1 MLSCRVRSNPLPLIE
16 WTKDDLPV
24 PLNERIQQTESYEGL
39 CELYIS
45 RPTSEDNGVYACCAT
60 NNIGCIEQEH
70 AVFYPQLVDT
80 IKTICL
86 EPQED
91 EEPLPPLIDSD
102 AVVAAVVE
110 VTPEV
115 KVEVKT
121 DVSAVVS
128 DDQVIKP
135 LDEVLIDA
143 TQPEPEPEP
152 EPEPAPPPKPRRINP
167 LTILDADPNYVR
179 RHVLPSLEEMQNI
192 IRRKL
197 SFATYLKDRVF
208 PSGKSAKLSVVVQG
222 PDPNAKWTK
231 DEQPIANG
239 PIYKINAKDG
249 MFSLEIVNCTPES
262 AGVYSVTVR
271 NAECSIVSSCTMQ
284 IYATELVADLVPT
297 FTRSLK
303 RELNKSTYYLIL
315 NAYFILYLDTYH
327 LKSHQIFFD
336 THIRAD
342 PKPLIKWSRDGK
354 LIAKDG
360 DDKYSHFFY
369 DDGTLELLVNNP
381 ESADSGKYKCRAINR
396 AGESSVVHHVEFE
409 TKQEHVASNRNRAF
423 HADKQRVEQAKI
435 VARGGI
441 PIPEIVQ
448 KDVPELEVVELPVE
462 DLGLGGGS
470 GTHTPA
476 LGVDAVD
483 LTTALEQVV
492 EVATEE
498 PAIVEVEGEVVEEVL
513 DGEAEAV
520 ADDDAEA
527 VVEEG
532 VAEEQ
537 EEVVADE
544 EIGEGEA
551 EAYEENGEVEAVADE
566 EIGEEILEVVEDI
579 DDDQTLPELVDEAE
593 TGPEPEAVVEP
604 EPEPEPAAP
613 VRKMTARERREA
625 RAEARAAARAAAIE
639 AAKPPS
645 ERAPV
650 PEVAEAVVG
659 AGTETVE
666 RKVHREPLLP
676 SELWRSRN
684 YCFIPIKGYCRFAS
698 NLSDRVLAIGSE
710 NVKLTCYIDG
720 ENPTIKWFKGD
731 VPLVNGP
738 KYKMSNE
745 YCLLTLKLLEP
756 LTAVDAGIYRCVA
769 KNGFSEATTEANL
782 QLFTKPEPD
791 DIIPIFDHALKDTYN
806 RTLNSLTLN
815 CVVRGEPRPKVLWS
829 KDGLPCKKGEKYE
842 IVRLINGTCELTVNN
857 VTQRD
862 MGRYICKAENRAGK
876 RDSQHTVNV
885 RLPDPKLFSTTA
897 ALALE
902 LAKGLPTLLDPPEIE
917 WIDIPEPE
925 PEPEPEV
932 VAEVE
937 TEPAEIEAV
946 LTEDEGDAPQSADE
960 GDVEQGEEEEQ
971 TEVEDEAD
979 LTDVEA
985 ASEII
990 PEPVVEEVPLVEE
1003 VSLVEEVPLVEELPV
1018 EPVAITPVPEPEPQ
1032 TTPEVAKEPTPAP
1045 IEDDAELLKYERRH
1059 LPQAPPDPKKNLHF
1073 SAYLVNLI
1081 VPSGSNAKFT
1091 CYVEGP
1097 SPNIRWFK
1105 YNPEDPENPLPI
1117 VASSKYKL
1125 EATDGL
1131 LVMTIVKALLADD
1144 GKYFVVCRNPDSEI
1158 TCEAT
1163 LTVYRKKV
1171 TSTAPFFINSIKGKF
1186 IYM

>member
-1 MLSCRVRSNPLPLIE
+1 M
-16 WTKDDLPV
+16 
-24 PLNERIQQTESYEGL
+24 
-39 CELYIS
+39 
-45 RPTSEDNGVYACCAT
+45 
-60 NNIGCIEQEH
+60 
-70 AVFYPQLVDT
+70 
-80 IKTICL
+80 
-86 EPQED
+86 
-91 EEPLPPLIDSD
+91 
-102 AVVAAVVE
+102 
-110 VTPEV
+110 
-115 KVEVKT
+115 
-121 DVSAVVS
+121 
-128 DDQVIKP
+128 
-135 LDEVLIDA
+135 
-143 TQPEPEPEP
+143 
-152 EPEPAPPPKPRRINP
+152 
-167 LTILDADPNYVR
+167 
-179 RHVLPSLEEMQNI
+179 
-192 IRRKL
+192 
-197 SFATYLKDRVF
+197 
-208 PSGKSAKLSVVVQG
+208 
-222 PDPNAKWTK
+222 
-231 DEQPIANG
+231 
-239 PIYKINAKDG
+239 
-249 MFSLEIVNCTPES
+249 
-262 AGVYSVTVR
+262 
-271 NAECSIVSSCTMQ
+271 AE
-284 IYATELVADLVPT
+284 
-297 FTRSLK
+297 
-303 RELNKSTYYLIL
+303 
-315 NAYFILYLDTYH
+315 
-327 LKSHQIFFD
+327 
-336 THIRAD
+336 
-342 PKPLIKWSRDGK
+342 
-354 LIAKDG
+354 
-360 DDKYSHFFY
+360 
-369 DDGTLELLVNNP
+369 
-381 ESADSGKYKCRAINR
+381 DSGKYKCRAINR

-448 KDVPELEVVELPVE
+448 KEAPELEVVEVAVE

-492 EVATEE
+492 EVAADE
-498 PAIVEVEGEVVEEVL
+498 PATVEQVVGEVVEEVL
-513 DGEAEAV
+513 DGEQEVV

-532 VAEEQ
+532 VVEEQ

-551 EAYEENGEVEAVADE
+551 VADEENGDIEAVADE
-566 EIGEEILEVVEDI
+566 EIGEELLEVVEDTG
-579 DDDQTLPELVDEAE
+579 DDQALPELVDDAE
-593 TGPEPEAVVEP
+593 PDPEPEAVVEP
-604 EPEPEPAAP
+604 EPIPEPEPAAPP

-650 PEVAEAVVG
+650 PEVAAAVADTG
-659 AGTETVE
+659 SEPVE

-698 NLSDRVLAIGSE
+698 NLSDRVLAIGSAHI
-710 NVKLTCYIDG
+710 KLTCYIDG
-720 ENPTIKWFKGD
+720 ENPTIKWFKDD
-731 VPLVNGP
+731 VPLVNGS
-738 KYKMSNE
+738 KYKISNE

-782 QLFTKPEPD
+782 QLFAKPEPD

-806 RTLNSLTLN
+806 RTLNALTLN
-815 CVVRGEPRPKVLWS
+815 CVIRGEPRPKVLWS

-842 IVRLINGTCELTVNN
+842 ITRLINGTCELIVNN

-885 RLPDPKLFSTTA
+885 RLPDPTLFSTTA

-937 TEPAEIEAV
+937 TAPADIEVV
-946 LTEDEGDAPQSADE
+946 LAEGEDDASQLADE
-960 GDVEQGEEEEQ
+960 GDGEHDEEEEQ
-971 TEVEDEAD
+971 AEVEDEEDLAD
-979 LTDVEA
+979 EEAVPTTIEPESVVE
-985 ASEII
+985 EV
-990 PEPVVEEVPLVEE
+990 PVVEEVVIEE
-1003 VSLVEEVPLVEELPV
+1003 PVVVVEELPV
-1018 EPVAITPVPEPEPQ
+1018 EPVAITPVTEPEPTAELEP
-1032 TTPEVAKEPTPAP
+1032 TTSSEVEKEPTPAP

-1059 LPQAPPDPKKNLHF
+1059 LPRAPPDPKKNLHF

-1081 VPSGSNAKFT
+1081 VASGSNAKFT

-1105 YNPEDPENPLPI
+1105 YNPEDPEDPLPI

-1171 TSTAPFFINSIKGKF
+1171 TSTAPFFINSIKGTFTHIPINSASKF
-1186 IYM
+1186 ILYLLGYIRRHLQPKR